1 MHAQTLQS
9 AVIAFND
16 AMHFADA
23 ALRFQKLLQATNTSI
38 ASFLNIWQH
47 DGPRQPH
54 EAGVLKLDSSKAKSR
69 LGWKPRWGLEDA
81 LASTLAWHRAWRADA
96 DMVAFSLEQIAGYD
110 PAGDVA
116 G

>member
-1 MHAQTLQS
+1 MAESSSRARAELERLLEREPVAVAAQHAARRDERETPG
-9 AVIAFND
+9 A
-16 AMHFADA
+16 
-23 ALRFQKLLQATNTSI
+23 R
-38 ASFLNIWQH
+38 WQH
-47 DGPRQPH
+47 DGSRQPH